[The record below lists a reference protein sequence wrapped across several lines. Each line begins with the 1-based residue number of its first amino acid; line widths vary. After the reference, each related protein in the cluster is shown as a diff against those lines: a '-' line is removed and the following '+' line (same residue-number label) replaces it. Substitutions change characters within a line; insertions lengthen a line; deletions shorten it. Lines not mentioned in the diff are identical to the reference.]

1 MLNINN
7 KSWEKLRAKDISAFL
22 NVLEDESF
30 FFEFKQDDVKP
41 DHFIKEVSAFANTYG
56 GYIFLGVDDSKN
68 IVGCSKWTE
77 QKIHSVIHDCITPIP
92 NFDVKKFNINSCKI
106 YIVKIEEGTLPPY
119 VTNKGQI
126 FERVSSGSFVVKDSA
141 KLSQIY
147 YKREEQL
154 KNTELKLS
162 LEPIKPNKI
171 IVENL
176 CGYLDF
182 GFSTVYSDE
191 TTLKKGF
198 AIYNFQPLC
207 NFLNSKNISHSVS
220 RLGTSI
226 LISYG
231 NIGINPYLLS
241 SGFHNFVEIM
251 ADGSVKGRII
261 LVSFGQSNEVKVD
274 IQALLAVT
282 KIFKKIYSMIF
293 DESHFKSF
301 IYALKYEKL
310 TVLKQFIP
318 YYNLKDVNGALIF
331 NDHLNKHKEKYGNNL
346 IVNSGRYPYVGLKTI
361 DKKYFDEI
369 KVKYNY
375 DNLLNYLFP
384 VAFATLGYID
394 PIKSQ

>member
-1 MLNINN
+1 MCASN
-7 KSWEKLRAKDISAFL
+7 
-22 NVLEDESF
+22 
-30 FFEFKQDDVKP
+30 
-41 DHFIKEVSAFANTYG
+41 
-56 GYIFLGVDDSKN
+56 
-68 IVGCSKWTE
+68 
-77 QKIHSVIHDCITPIP
+77 
-92 NFDVKKFNINSCKI
+92 
-106 YIVKIEEGTLPPY
+106 
-119 VTNKGQI
+119 
-126 FERVSSGSFVVKDSA
+126 GSFVINDSA

-162 LEPIKPNKI
+162 LEPVKPKQV

-176 CGYLDF
+176 CAYLDF
-182 GFSTVYSDE
+182 GFSTVFSEPTVLQKD
-191 TTLKKGF
+191 LVNF
-198 AIYNFQPLC
+198 DFQPIC
-207 NFLNSKNISHSVS
+207 DFLNSQNVKHSIS

-226 LISYG
+226 LISYCDL
-231 NIGINPYLLS
+231 GINPYLLS
-241 SGFHNFVEIM
+241 TGLHNFIEIM

-274 IQALLAVT
+274 ISSILILTYV
-282 KIFKKIYSMIF
+282 FRKIYSLIF
-293 DESHFKSF
+293 DKLFFKSF

-318 YYNLKDVNGALIF
+318 YYNSQVADEVIKYN
-331 NDHLNKHKEKYGNNL
+331 NYLNEHKEKYGNNL
-346 IVNSGRYPYVGLKTI
+346 ILNSGRYPYVGLKTI

>member
-7 KSWEKLRAKDISAFL
+7 KPWEKLRAKDIIAFL
-22 NVLEDESF
+22 NELEDENF
-30 FFEFKQDDVKP
+30 FFEFKLDDVKP

-77 QKIHSVIHDCITPIP
+77 QKIHSVIHDCITSTP
-92 NFDVKKFNINSCKI
+92 NFDVKKFNIDNYKI
-106 YIVKIEEGTLPPY
+106 YVVKIEEGTLPPY
-119 VTNKGQI
+119 ITNKGQI
-126 FERVSSGSFVVKDSA
+126 LERVSSGSFVVKDSA

-147 YKREEQL
+147 YKREDQL

-182 GFSTVYSDE
+182 GFS
-191 TTLKKGF
+191 
-198 AIYNFQPLC
+198 AIYSEKTILQRGLTNFNFQPLC
-207 NFLNSKNISHSVS
+207 DFLNSKNISHSVS

-282 KIFKKIYSMIF
+282 EIFKKIYSMIF
-293 DESHFKSF
+293 DESHFKYF
-301 IYALKYEKL
+301 IYALKYEQL

-318 YYNLKDVNGALIF
+318 YYNLKDANGALIF
-331 NDHLNKHKEKYGNNL
+331 NDYLNKHKEKYGNNL
-346 IVNSGRYPYVGLKTI
+346 IVNGGRYPYVGLKTI
-361 DKKYFDEI
+361 DKKYFDDI
-369 KVKYNY
+369 KEKYNY
-375 DNLLNYLFP
+375 NNLINKLFP
-384 VAFATLGYID
+384 VAFSTLGYID
-394 PIKSQ
+394 PVNSQ